1 MKKSAVIVIAALLI
15 VCCMAGFTACSKK
28 SDWEYI
34 GDKGTLVVGVTD
46 YKPMDYQNG
55 DGSWTGFDAEA
66 ARLVGAALGLK
77 VEFIEISWDEKITE
91 LKSKKIDVI
100 WNGMTVTD
108 ELKEN
113 MDFSYSYAQN
123 SQVAVIKKSDAA
135 IYTSI
140 ETIKNAGV
148 KIAVE
153 SGSAGETAAKENFS
167 NDNIVSVGSQVNALL
182 EINAGTS
189 KVAFIDYTM
198 ANSLCGAGSYSDL
211 TVINGISLSK
221 EEFAVGIRQGSEL
234 VGKINEQLVALYKNG
249 KLQELATQFGTQEGQ
264 DGCSIALCD
273 LSAK

>member
-140 ETIKNAGV
+140 ETIKNAGRENSRR
-148 KIAVE
+148 KRFRGRNRGQRKLFE
-153 SGSAGETAAKENFS
+153 RQYRFRGFAGERFARNKRGHFK
-167 NDNIVSVGSQVNALL
+167 GRFYRLH
-182 EINAGTS
+182 
-189 KVAFIDYTM
+189 
-198 ANSLCGAGSYSDL
+198 
-211 TVINGISLSK
+211 NG
-221 EEFAVGIRQGSEL
+221 
-234 VGKINEQLVALYKNG
+234 EQPLRRGFVLRPYG
-249 KLQELATQFGTQEGQ
+249 Y
-264 DGCSIALCD
+264 
-273 LSAK
+273 